1 MDDGPTAGPPLATG
15 ARTATATAGG
25 GGGASPLDGR
35 GVTRRRP
42 GGRSLK
48 DVLYSQKLAPYFFIA
63 PFVITLLAFW
73 AVPLVRTFVMSTQ
86 EVLFGESAFVG
97 TDNYERLWRDRIFW
111 QALFNSARY
120 MVLTLV
126 LLIPIPLVLAV
137 LLNSKIGSAR
147 VKAVFKASL
156 FVPALTS
163 VVVAGIIFRLMF
175 AETGT
180 GLVNQALALFGADPV
195 RWLRT
200 DTGGLVA
207 LLALAMWRYT
217 GVNILYFL
225 AGLQSIPDEYYE
237 AASIDG
243 ANKVQQFFRITLPN
257 LKPTMVYV
265 TTISIYGGLAMFLE
279 SFMLY
284 AGNNSP
290 NNQGLTV
297 VGYLYRRGIEEND
310 LGYAS
315 AVGVVLLVVIMAI
328 NLTYLRLTGTFSKEG
343 QR

>member
-1 MDDGPTAGPPLATG
+1 MAQPPGRLASR
-15 ARTATATAGG
+15 APAGG
-25 GGGASPLDGR
+25 R
-35 GVTRRRP
+35 W
-42 GGRSLK
+42 K
-48 DVLYSQKLAPYFFIA
+48 DLLYSQRLAPYFFIA
-63 PFVITLLAFW
+63 PFVVTLLAFW

-86 EVLFGESAFVG
+86 NVMFGEAAFVG
-97 TDNYERLWRDRIFW
+97 TDNFERLWRDRIFW
-111 QALFNSARY
+111 QAMYNSARY

-126 LLIPIPLVLAV
+126 ILIPVPLLLAV
-137 LLNSKIGSAR
+137 VINSRLGSPR
-147 VKAVFKASL
+147 LKNLFKASM
-156 FVPALTS
+156 FIPALTS

-175 AETGT
+175 AETST
-180 GLVNQALALFGADPV
+180 GLVNQVIAWFGADPV

-200 DTGGLVA
+200 DVGGLVA
-207 LLALAMWRYT
+207 LLALATWRYT

-225 AGLQSIPDEYYE
+225 SGLQSIPDEYYE

-243 ANKVQQFFRITLPN
+243 AGKLRQFMSITLPN
-257 LKPTMVYV
+257 IKPTMVYV

-284 AGNNSP
+284 AGNSSP

-328 NLTYLRLTGTFSKEG
+328 NLTYLTLTGTFKKES
-343 QR
+343 R

>member
-1 MDDGPTAGPPLATG
+1 MAQPPGRLASRAPAAGRWKNL
-15 ARTATATAGG
+15 
-25 GGGASPLDGR
+25 
-35 GVTRRRP
+35 
-42 GGRSLK
+42 
-48 DVLYSQKLAPYFFIA
+48 LYSQRLAPYFFIA

-86 EVLFGESAFVG
+86 NVMFGEAAFVG
-97 TDNYERLWRDRIFW
+97 TDNFERLWRDRIFW
-111 QALFNSARY
+111 QAMYNSARY

-126 LLIPIPLVLAV
+126 ILIPVPLLLAV
-137 LLNSKIGSAR
+137 VINARLGSPR
-147 VKAVFKASL
+147 LKNLFKASM

-163 VVVAGIIFRLMF
+163 VVVAGFIFRLMF
-175 AETGT
+175 AETST
-180 GLVNQALALFGADPV
+180 GLVNQVIAWFGADPV

-200 DTGGLVA
+200 DIGGLVA
-207 LLALAMWRYT
+207 LLALATWRYT

-225 AGLQSIPDEYYE
+225 SGLQSIPDEYYE

-243 ANKVQQFFRITLPN
+243 AGKLRQFFSITLPN
-257 LKPTMVYV
+257 IKPTMVYV

-284 AGNNSP
+284 AGNSSP

-328 NLTYLRLTGTFSKEG
+328 NLTYLTLTGTFKKEP
-343 QR
+343 R